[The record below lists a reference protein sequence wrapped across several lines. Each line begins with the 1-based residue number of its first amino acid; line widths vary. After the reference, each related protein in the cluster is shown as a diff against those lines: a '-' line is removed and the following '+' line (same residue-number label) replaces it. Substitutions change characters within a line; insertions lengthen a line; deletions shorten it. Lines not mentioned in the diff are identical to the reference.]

1 MADEFSLDAPGGRF
15 PPTRHSAVLAVGSD
29 DPAERARSFEILVR
43 AYYKPVY
50 KHLRLRWHK
59 DAEEARDLAQG
70 FFARAF
76 EKGDLAGF
84 DRQKARFRTYLK
96 LCLDRFAMEQARRER
111 RQKRGGGA
119 VRLGLDFD
127 EAERELARADLTSD
141 PEQTFDREWV
151 RGLFAS
157 AVASLREACERAG
170 KPERF
175 TLFTRY
181 ALEEG
186 PERPTYAALAAE
198 LGISVTD
205 VNNHLAAA
213 RRQLRAL
220 VIERLRELTADEEE
234 LREEARAVLGVA
246 LPAAGGVALPAAG
259 PRAGGD
265 P

>member
-1 MADEFSLDAPGGRF
+1 MADDFLLDAASGRF

-50 KHLRLRWHK
+50 KHLRLRFRK
-59 DAEEARDLAQG
+59 DEEEARDLTQG

-76 EKGDLAGF
+76 ERGDLAGF
-84 DRQKARFRTYLK
+84 DASKARFRTYLK
-96 LCLDRFAMEQARRER
+96 VCLDRFAMEQARRER

-127 EAERELARADLTSD
+127 EAERELGRAGAAID
-141 PEQTFDREWV
+141 PEEAFDREWV

-157 AVASLREACERAG
+157 AVASLKEACERAG
-170 KPERF
+170 RPERF
-175 TLFTRY
+175 VIFHRY
-181 ALEEG
+181 TLEEG

-198 LGISVTD
+198 IGVSVTD

-213 RRQLRAL
+213 RKQLRAL
-220 VIERLRELTADEEE
+220 VIDRLRELTASEEE
-234 LREEARAVLGVA
+234 LREEARAVLGV
-246 LPAAGGVALPAAG
+246 
-259 PRAGGD
+259 D